1 MMFGSVVKTYRVI
14 RHSCIKIVP
23 RQPFSAKSNNN
34 PSHSSAIK
42 HVEEANNKSESV
54 TAASTIKDT
63 ALSKINNLASQAT
76 QLAKSKATNAV
87 THASNTI
94 RTSLHNTKVNAK
106 IKTEQYAWEAHRS
119 LNKART
125 EMETKIKNKANQT
138 KEQIQQSVKEEL
150 SKRMPQFIGGGN
162 SVQASQTKSSAT
174 AAQTEPATA
183 LKNSIPNDKIKQ
195 SSMMP
200 SSISS
205 LLPSKENI
213 LSSATTAALSN
224 AATET
229 LNRTTSNLSTQFTST
244 IHKAFKWLWW
254 WGLAAVGVYGI
265 STTLTKEGVALLKD
279 VVVGGTASTSSDEKK
294 SSSLSST
301 SSSVPKDDKVMQA
314 AAVVVESDYVNDGF
328 EVVAENSSSK
338 QQDPPNQERW
348 SSWLSSWRKGSK

>member
-1 MMFGSVVKTYRVI
+1 MMFGGGSATAKTSRVI

-23 RQPFSAKSNNN
+23 RRQPFSTKSNNSS
-34 PSHSSAIK
+34 SHSSAIQQ
-42 HVEEANNKSESV
+42 VEAANKKSDSLTV
-54 TAASTIKDT
+54 ASAIKDT
-63 ALSKINNLASQAT
+63 ALSKINNIASQAT

-138 KEQIQQSVKEEL
+138 REQIQHSVKEEL
-150 SKRMPQFIGGGN
+150 SKRMPQFIGGGSKNSN
-162 SVQASQTKSSAT
+162 SVQAQTKSSAT
-174 AAQTEPATA
+174 AAQIEPTI
-183 LKNSIPNDKIKQ
+183 LKNSIPSDKTKQ
-195 SSMMP
+195 SSIP

-205 LLPSKENI
+205 LLPSKETI
-213 LSSATTAALSN
+213 LSSATTTALSN
-224 AATET
+224 TATET

-279 VVVGGTASTSSDEKK
+279 VVVGGTTSSGEKK
-294 SSSLSST
+294 SSSLLST
-301 SSSVPKDDKVMQA
+301 LSSVSKDD
-314 AAVVVESDYVNDGF
+314 EVNDGF
-328 EVVAENSSSK
+328 EVVSESSSNK

>member
-1 MMFGSVVKTYRVI
+1 MFGGSTVKTSRVI

-42 HVEEANNKSESV
+42 HVEEANKKSESV
-54 TAASTIKDT
+54 TAASAIKDT
-63 ALSKINNLASQAT
+63 ALSKINSIASQAT

-138 KEQIQQSVKEEL
+138 REQIQQSVKEEL
-150 SKRMPQFIGGGN
+150 SKRIPQIGGGGN
-162 SVQASQTKSSAT
+162 SVQAQTKSSAT
-174 AAQTEPATA
+174 AAQTEPTTA

-195 SSMMP
+195 SLMMP

-205 LLPSKENI
+205 LLPSKESI
-213 LSSATTAALSN
+213 LSSATTTALSN

-229 LNRTTSNLSTQFTST
+229 LNRTTTNLSTQFSST

-254 WGLAAVGVYGI
+254 WSLAAVGVYGI

-279 VVVGGTASTSSDEKK
+279 VVVGGTASTSLDEKK

-301 SSSVPKDDKVMQA
+301 LSSVSKDDEVMQA
-314 AAVVVESDYVNDGF
+314 EAVVVESDYVNDGF
-328 EVVAENSSSK
+328 EVVPENSSSK
-338 QQDPPNQERW
+338 QEDPPNQERW

>member
-1 MMFGSVVKTYRVI
+1 MMFGSVVKTSRVI
-14 RHSCIKIVP
+14 RHSCIKIAP
-23 RQPFSAKSNNN
+23 RQPFSAKSNNSS
-34 PSHSSAIK
+34 SHSSAIK

-125 EMETKIKNKANQT
+125 EMGTKIKNKANQT
-138 KEQIQQSVKEEL
+138 REQIQQSVKEEL
-150 SKRMPQFIGGGN
+150 SKRMPQFGGSKSSN
-162 SVQASQTKSSAT
+162 SVQAQTKSSAT
-174 AAQTEPATA
+174 AAQTEPTI
-183 LKNSIPNDKIKQ
+183 LKNSIPSDKPKQ
-195 SSMMP
+195 SSMP

-205 LLPSKENI
+205 LLPSKETI
-213 LSSATTAALSN
+213 LSSATTTALSN

-294 SSSLSST
+294 SPSLSST
-301 SSSVPKDDKVMQA
+301 SSSVSKDDEVIQA

-328 EVVAENSSSK
+328 EVASENSGNK